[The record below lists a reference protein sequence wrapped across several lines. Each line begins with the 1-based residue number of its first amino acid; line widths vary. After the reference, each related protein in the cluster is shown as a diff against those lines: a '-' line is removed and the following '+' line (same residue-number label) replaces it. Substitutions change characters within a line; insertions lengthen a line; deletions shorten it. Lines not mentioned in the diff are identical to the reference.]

1 MLGYARRAA
10 ALAVALLVTVGI
22 VGTGAFAQTAT
33 TPDEKVV
40 FTWGGTGEPSS
51 LNPMTGYLA
60 VDFYFWT
67 AAYHLLVDYDENFGV
82 EAESGLVTDI
92 QVSADNQEFTYTIR
106 SGILWSD
113 GEPLTASDVAFSLNL
128 YKDRNAYLPST
139 YLGLIDGP
147 VVALDDTTV
156 QFRTTQPTGLFSGK
170 APYIYAYILPEHVW
184 GAIEKPKG
192 YENVPMVGSGPF
204 IVTEYEVGEY
214 VRLERN
220 PNWQGDEPYV
230 DELIYRIY
238 KNEDALA
245 EALKAGEVDLAYFSS
260 ANIYNSLEG
269 EANIG
274 RMAGTI
280 PSFSEIA
287 MNAGSATAPA
297 TDTYTPHGDG
307 HPALSDVTVRRAI
320 RMAIDSQQLVD
331 KVLLGAG
338 QAGDT
343 IIPPVSVAGA
353 RYAPTG
359 DELIAWDIAGA
370 NAMLDEAG
378 YADCD
383 GDGVREMPD
392 CGQSLV
398 FRYFVRT
405 SSQSSIDAAEFVR
418 PWLAEIGIEAQVE
431 AMTSGALGDEIVA
444 GTYDLFSWGWIPDP
458 DPDVA
463 LGWFTCDSRPP
474 DGSEYGNN
482 DAYYC
487 NPEYDALYEQ
497 QRATLDT
504 AARWEI
510 VQEMQRIFYQDAA
523 YAVMWYDPIL
533 QGYRTDTFE
542 GYNPQP
548 QPEGDLL
555 EGYGG
560 PSTVWTTLR
569 PVGTA
574 VDTGV
579 DTRGLGAGVWIG
591 LVVAADAVAALVV
604 SRRRRPGTDDE
615 A

>member
-1 MLGYARRAA
+1 MQARRLVSLVLVLATAVIGLGGAA
-10 ALAVALLVTVGI
+10 I
-22 VGTGAFAQTAT
+22 AQTSSA
-33 TPDEKVV
+33 PAEKVV
-40 FTWGGTGEPSS
+40 FTWGGTGEPDS

-67 AAYHLLVDYDENFGV
+67 AAYHLLVDFDENFGV
-82 EAESGLVTDI
+82 DADGGLVTD
-92 QVSADNQEFTYTIR
+92 VEVGADNQTFTYTIR

-113 GEPLTASDVAFSLNL
+113 GEPLTARDVAFSLNL
-128 YKDRNAYLPST
+128 YKDKNAYLPST

-147 VVALDDTTV
+147 VTAPDDTTIT
-156 QFRTTQPTGLFSGK
+156 FRTTEPTGLYAAE
-170 APYIYAYILPEHVW
+170 APYIYAYILPEHIW
-184 GAIEKPKG
+184 GGLEKPKG
-192 YENVPMVGSGPF
+192 FENVPMVGSGPF
-204 IVTEYEVGEY
+204 VVVEYKVGEY

-220 PNWQGDEPYV
+220 PYWVGDEPYV
-230 DELIYRIY
+230 DELIYRIF

-260 ANIYNSLEG
+260 SNVYNSLADEP
-269 EANIG
+269 NIE

-280 PSFSEIA
+280 PSFSEIG
-287 MNAGSATAPA
+287 MTAGSAVAPA
-297 TDTYTPHGDG
+297 TDTFTPHGDG
-307 HPALSDVTVRRAI
+307 HPALADVTVRRAV

-331 KVLLGAG
+331 KVLLGYG

-343 IIPPVSVAGA
+343 IVPPVSVAGA
-353 RYAPTG
+353 RWAPSG
-359 DELIAWDIAGA
+359 DDLISWDIDGA
-370 NAMLDEAG
+370 NAMLDAAG

-398 FRYFVRT
+398 FRYYVRT
-405 SSQSSIDAAEFVR
+405 SEQTSVDAAEFVR
-418 PWLAEIGIEAQVE
+418 PWLAEIGIDAQVE
-431 AMTSGALGDEIVA
+431 AITSAALGDLIVA
-444 GTYDLFSWGWIPDP
+444 GEYDLFSWGWIPDP

-474 DGSEYGNN
+474 DGTEYGNN

-487 NPEYDALYEQ
+487 NPEYDALYLE
-497 QRATLDT
+497 QRATLDPE
-504 AARWEI
+504 ARWAI
-510 VQEMQRIFYQDAA
+510 VEEMQRIFYEDSA

-533 QGYRTDTFE
+533 QAYRTDTFE

-579 DTRGLGAGVWIG
+579 RTRGLGAGVWVG
-591 LVVAADAVAALVV
+591 LIAAGVAIVAVAAM
-604 SRRRRPGTDDE
+604 RRRRAGDGDDV
-615 A
+615 

>member
-1 MLGYARRAA
+1 MRARRMVAAA
-10 ALAVALLVTVGI
+10 ALAAVTLGI
-22 VGTGAFAQTAT
+22 VGGAAFAQTAEES
-33 TPDEKVV
+33 PAEKVV
-40 FTWGGTGEPSS
+40 FTWGGTGEPDS

-82 EAESGLVTDI
+82 DADSGLVTDV
-92 QVSADNQEFTYTIR
+92 QVGADNMSFTYTIR

-113 GEPLTASDVAFSLNL
+113 GEPLTARDVAFTLNL

-147 VVALDDTTV
+147 VTAPDDTTV
-156 QFRTTQPTGLFSGK
+156 TFRTTQPTGLFSGQ

-204 IVTEYEVGEY
+204 VVTEYEVGEY
-214 VRLERN
+214 VKLERN
-220 PNWQGDEPYV
+220 PNWAGDEPYV
-230 DELIYRIY
+230 DELIYRIF

-260 ANIYNSLEG
+260 SNVYNSLADEPD
-269 EANIG
+269 IS

-297 TDTYTPHGDG
+297 TDTFTPHGDG
-307 HPALSDVTVRRAI
+307 HPALADAVVRKAI

-331 KVLLGAG
+331 KVLLGYG

-353 RYAPTG
+353 RYEPTG
-359 DELIAWDIAGA
+359 DETIAWDIAGA
-370 NAMLDEAG
+370 NAMLDAAG

-392 CGQSLV
+392 CGRSLV
-398 FRYFVRT
+398 FRYAVRT
-405 SSQSSIDAAEFVR
+405 SEQSSVDAAEFVR
-418 PWLAEIGIEAQVE
+418 PWLAEIGIDAQVE
-431 AMTSGALGDEIVA
+431 AMTSAALGDLIVQ
-444 GTYDLFSWGWIPDP
+444 GNYDLFSWGWIPDP

-463 LGWFTCDSRPP
+463 LGWFTCDSRPA
-474 DGSEYGNN
+474 DGESYGNN

-487 NPEYDALYEQ
+487 NPEYDALYER
-497 QRATLDT
+497 QRAELDPT
-504 AARWEI
+504 ARWEL
-510 VQEMQRIFYQDAA
+510 VHEMQRIFYEDSA

-574 VDTGV
+574 VDTGAR
-579 DTRGLGAGVWIG
+579 TRGLSSGVWIG
-591 LVVAADAVAALVV
+591 VVLAAVAVFALVA
-604 SRRRRPGTDDE
+604 SRRRRSGDDE

>member
-1 MLGYARRAA
+1 MRARAVAAAA
-10 ALAVALLVTVGI
+10 ALLVIVGI
-22 VGTGAFAQTAT
+22 VGGGAVAQTP
-33 TPDEKVV
+33 TPEQDVV

-51 LNPMTGYLA
+51 LSPMTGYLA

-67 AAYHLLVDYDENFGV
+67 AAYHLLVDFDENFGV
-82 EAESGLVTDI
+82 DPEGGLVTSVEVGEDD
-92 QVSADNQEFTYTIR
+92 QTFTYTIR
-106 SGILWSD
+106 EGVLWSD
-113 GEPLTASDVAFSLNL
+113 GEPLTASDVAFTLNL
-128 YKDRNAYLPST
+128 YKDRKAYLPST

-147 VVALDDTTV
+147 VVALDDTTIT
-156 QFRTTQPTGLFSGK
+156 FRTSQPTGLYAGE
-170 APYIYAYILPEHVW
+170 APYIYAYILPEHIW
-184 GAIEKPKG
+184 SGLERPKSF
-192 YENVPMVGSGPF
+192 ENVPMVGSGPF
-204 IVTEYEVGEY
+204 VVTEYVVGEY
-214 VRLERN
+214 VRMERN
-220 PNWQGDEPYV
+220 PYWAGDEPYV
-230 DELIYRIY
+230 DELIYRIF

-245 EALKAGEVDLAYFSS
+245 EALKSGEVDLAYFSS
-260 ANIYNSLEG
+260 SNIYDSLADEPDI
-269 EANIG
+269 A

-280 PSFSEIA
+280 PSFSEIG
-287 MNAGSATAPA
+287 MNTGSSVAPA
-297 TDTYTPHGDG
+297 TETFTPHGDG
-307 HPALSDVTVRRAI
+307 HPALADVTVRRAI

-331 KVLLGAG
+331 KVLLGYG

-353 RYAPTG
+353 RWQPEG
-359 DELIAWDIAGA
+359 DEVISWDIPAA

-392 CGQSLV
+392 CGRSLV
-398 FRYFVRT
+398 LRYYVRT
-405 SSQSSIDAAEFVR
+405 TEQSSVDAAEFVR
-418 PWLAEIGIEAQVE
+418 PWLAEIGIDAQVE
-431 AMTSGALGDEIVA
+431 AVTSGALGDIIVA

-458 DPDVA
+458 DPDTA

-474 DGSEYGNN
+474 DGTEYGNN

-497 QRATLDT
+497 QRATLD
-504 AARWEI
+504 AEARWAI
-510 VQEMQRIFYQDAA
+510 VEEMQRIFYADSA

-533 QGYRTDTFE
+533 QAYRTDTFE
-542 GYNPQP
+542 GFNPQP

-574 VDTGV
+574 TDTGV
-579 DTRGLGAGVWIG
+579 RTRGLGAGVWVGI
-591 LVVAADAVAALVV
+591 LAAAAAVAAFAA
-604 SRRRRPGTDDE
+604 SRRRRTSDDD